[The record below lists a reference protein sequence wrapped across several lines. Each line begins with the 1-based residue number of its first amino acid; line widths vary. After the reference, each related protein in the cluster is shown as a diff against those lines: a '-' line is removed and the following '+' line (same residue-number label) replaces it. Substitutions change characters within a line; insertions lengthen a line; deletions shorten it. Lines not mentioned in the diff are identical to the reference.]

1 MILDQRYTRQQT
13 KDGAFSV
20 RVNQIR
26 TIRIAARAEG
36 YLLGYVDVELDETR
50 PDVPPQTIRLK
61 RQPALHG
68 NVHTQDGESVDG
80 ALIFSGGDTGGNEP
94 DNYAST
100 RTQADGS
107 FILQATKLG
116 HDFITILHRAYPTT
130 RLILEEH
137 HYAGTPMDVTLFS
150 GTETLTTV
158 TLNGE
163 PLADVHV
170 EPFNIGRGARIITGE
185 DGQALLNSLEPGIYT
200 IQANAPWET
209 LSTGRTLL
217 SSEVEIVGG
226 KRTDLDLDFVSGTA
240 SLSGV
245 LQGRGKNVHMSL
257 LFFED
262 DNPQIHST
270 LLDWEV
276 RSEPYSFSNL
286 PAMPARLEVTRD
298 NKVNGKFIK
307 NNYELDFSAGG
318 EITFDINLHGD
329 VTLEAQPP
337 PLNRGEQVRLT
348 VKHGIDPDVWIPYC
362 TMSAL
367 QTDALIIIPE
377 LDAGSYSL
385 VLSRYREN
393 AAGETF
399 RDAEQVLLVE
409 LTQPNETVVFPD
421 W

>member
-1 MILDQRYTRQQT
+1 
-13 KDGAFSV
+13 
-20 RVNQIR
+20 
-26 TIRIAARAEG
+26 
-36 YLLGYVDVELDETR
+36 
-50 PDVPPQTIRLK
+50 
-61 RQPALHG
+61 
-68 NVHTQDGESVDG
+68 
-80 ALIFSGGDTGGNEP
+80 
-94 DNYAST
+94 
-100 RTQADGS
+100 
-107 FILQATKLG
+107 
-116 HDFITILHRAYPTT
+116 
-130 RLILEEH
+130 
-137 HYAGTPMDVTLFS
+137 
-150 GTETLTTV
+150 
-158 TLNGE
+158 
-163 PLADVHV
+163 
-170 EPFNIGRGARIITGE
+170 
-185 DGQALLNSLEPGIYT
+185 
-200 IQANAPWET
+200 
-209 LSTGRTLL
+209 
-217 SSEVEIVGG
+217 
-226 KRTDLDLDFVSGTA
+226 
-240 SLSGV
+240 
-245 LQGRGKNVHMSL
+245 
-257 LFFED
+257 
-262 DNPQIHST
+262 
-270 LLDWEV
+270 
-276 RSEPYSFSNL
+276 
-286 PAMPARLEVTRD
+286 MPARLEVTRD